1 MGLTE
6 LVWDYAVLSLDF
18 LWSYVVPF
26 LFILTILV
34 FVHEMGHYLVAR
46 RNRVRVEV
54 FSIGFGPE
62 IHGWTDSVDT
72 RWKIGAIPL
81 GGYVKMFGM
90 SDEMEDGE
98 EQRPP
103 TPEEKAVSF
112 QHKRLGQ
119 RSAIIVAGPIANF
132 VFAIV
137 LLAGMFSIVGSPEPL
152 SGIGTVQEQSAAAEA
167 GMRPGDRIL
176 NIGGE
181 EIALFTDL
189 QRIVRD
195 SAGVPLSF
203 VILRGGEEIAL
214 MATPRP
220 REVEDDQ
227 GVVVIGLLGVTPDPD
242 QIRYQRHD
250 PLTAVWMATERSF
263 GLVVEILS
271 YLGDMISGTRD
282 AEELGGPIRIA
293 QMSGEMA
300 QGGLVNLIFF
310 MAALSINLGMINLFP
325 IPILDGGHLFFNLVE
340 AIRGRP
346 LGPRIQEY
354 GFRIGLILLLLLMIF
369 ATWND
374 LVRL

>member
-6 LVWDYAVLSLDF
+6 LVWDYGVQSLDF
-18 LWSYVVPF
+18 VWDYVVPF

-62 IHGWTDSVDT
+62 IYGWTDSVDT
-72 RWKIGAIPL
+72 RWKISAIPL
-81 GGYVKMFGM
+81 GGYVKMFGEY
-90 SDEMEDGE
+90 DEGEDDGE
-98 EQRPP
+98 QP
-103 TPEEKAVSF
+103 TLSPEEEAVSF

-119 RSAIIVAGPIANF
+119 RSAIVSAGPIANF
-132 VFAIV
+132 LFAIV
-137 LLAGMFSIVGSPEPL
+137 VLAGMFSIVGIPQPL

-167 GMRPGDRIL
+167 GMMPGDRIM

-181 EIALFTDL
+181 EITLFTDL

-195 SAGVPLSF
+195 SAGVTLSF
-203 VILRGGEEIAL
+203 VIRRGGKEIAL
-214 MATPRP
+214 KATPRP
-220 REVEDDQ
+220 HEVEDDQ
-227 GVVVIGLLGVTPDPD
+227 GVVVIGLLGVTPDPA
-242 QIRYQRHD
+242 QLRYQRHD
-250 PLTAVWMATERSF
+250 PLTAIWLATERSF

-271 YLGDMISGTRD
+271 YIGDMISGTRN

-310 MAALSINLGMINLFP
+310 MAALSINLGLINLFP
-325 IPILDGGHLFFNLVE
+325 IPVLDGGHLIFYLVE

-354 GFRIGLILLLLLMIF
+354 GFRIGLILLLLLMVF